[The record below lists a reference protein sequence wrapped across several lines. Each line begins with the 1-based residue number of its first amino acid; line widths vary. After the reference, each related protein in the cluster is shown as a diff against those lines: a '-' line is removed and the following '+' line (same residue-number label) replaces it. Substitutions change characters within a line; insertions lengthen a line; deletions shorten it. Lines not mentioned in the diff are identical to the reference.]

1 MEKQSPK
8 AMYKQNSQKP
18 DHIGVAYGLKTSIV
32 GNIIGI

>member
-8 AMYKQNSQKP
+8 AMYKQKP

-32 GNIIGI
+32 ANIIGI